1 MKRSPRANLTC
12 LASVLAGITI
22 SLTAQGAQF
31 LVSSF
36 DNASA
41 TNGWYYQNWNYS
53 VGVFSWAA
61 GPAGDAQGGAASGSL
76 QMKTTFTA
84 TTNNGG
90 AYRLPVNDLK
100 GSAYTALE
108 YDAKVDPASPLDKY
122 GNASD
127 FKVGVFTTSSYNY
140 HALDHNLA
148 PVSTNNGWQH
158 FVVPASMIGG
168 TEWGDIKE
176 VFIQQY
182 DNNYTNTAT
191 AITYIDNIRFTG
203 PDPTYPNFASPT
215 LEFNDPT
222 SVAAI
227 NNNYGSTV
235 TFSWSTN
242 DAKGLTNSGSLYVVA
257 NFQPNANNVLL
268 FVPFDTNYVVQFSGP
283 DTNVVINGRQY
294 TNIEFD
300 VMWDAANSTIP
311 LSEFNAAG
319 DISGFPLGLICNIST
334 ADQAQEEACG
344 SAATPVPD
352 AATNGWVHMSCA
364 INQNQPNIDQTVGLW
379 FKKYATASYTP
390 GTAAFWVDNF
400 VFDGARISRPVPTL
414 TVSRAAPGLQINF
427 TGTGNNP
434 PYDRENL
441 VTAAS
446 TYSFVD
452 ASSPVSYSLTYGEF
466 APSSY
471 SLSGQITFVPMSSG
485 ATGTETEPDWV
496 DSTVFKISLSR
507 NGLGSQVT
515 LMAKTNAP
523 NDNGSLY
530 VGGNPA
536 WVTPSP
542 IEGKWSFTISGN
554 TNILAVAPNGSSTN
568 LAFPLGL
575 TTAQVSSLF
584 AGGAFVYF
592 GGECG
597 GSAGEGGRLVMKSVS
612 ISGSG
617 VTPLS
622 DNFVNDAALDLVST
636 GGTLWNNATD
646 TATRSDGVYLL
657 NSAQYWLD
665 WTVNGGTGWLIE
677 TNGDLSSN
685 NWSTNAPWTSVL
697 DASHF
702 HADLT
707 NTPPGHL
714 FFRLILP

>member
-1 MKRSPRANLTC
+1 
-12 LASVLAGITI
+12 
-22 SLTAQGAQF
+22 
-31 LVSSF
+31 VSSF
-36 DNASA
+36 DTASS
-41 TNGWYYQNWNYS
+41 TNSWYYQNWNYS
-53 VGVFSWAA
+53 VGVFSWAS
-61 GPAGDAQGGAASGSL
+61 GPAGDAQGSAASGSL

-108 YDAKVDPASPLDKY
+108 YDAKVDPTSPLDKY
-122 GNASD
+122 GTSTD

-140 HALDHNLA
+140 HALDYNLA

-158 FVVPASMIGG
+158 FVVPANLIGG

-191 AITYIDNIRFTG
+191 AITYIDNIKFTG
-203 PDPTYPNFASPT
+203 PDATYPNFASPT

-222 SVAAI
+222 SVVAI

-257 NFQPNANNVLL
+257 DFQPNANNVLL
-268 FVPFDTNYVVQFSGP
+268 FVPFDTNYVVEYTGP
-283 DTNVVINGRQY
+283 ATNVVINARQY

-300 VMWDAANSTIP
+300 VMWDIANSTIP

-319 DISGFPLGLICNIST
+319 DISGFPLGLICNSST
-334 ADQAQEEACG
+334 ADQVQIEACG

-364 INQNQPNIDQTVGLW
+364 INQNLAGIDQTVGLW

-400 VFDGARISRPVPTL
+400 VFDGAKIARPVPTL
-414 TVSRAAPGLQINF
+414 TVSKAAPGLQINF

-452 ASSPVSYSLTYGEF
+452 ASAPVTYSLTYGSF

-471 SLSGQITFVPMSSG
+471 SMSGQITFVPTSSG

-496 DSTVFKISLSR
+496 DSTVFKISLAR

-554 TNILAVAPNGSSTN
+554 TSISATAPDGSSTN

-575 TTAQVSSLF
+575 TETQVSSLF
-584 AGGAFVYF
+584 SGGAFVYF

-597 GSAGEGGRLVMKSVS
+597 GSAGEGGRLVMGNVS
-612 ISGSG
+612 ISGGG

-657 NSAQYWLD
+657 NSAPYWLD

-677 TNGDLSSN
+677 TNGDLASN

-707 NTPPGHL
+707 NAPPGPL
-714 FFRLILP
+714 FFRLLLSP